1 MENNVVLKEVHI
13 DGNICGEFVE
23 FSMNSVF
30 ENRGKNNINA
40 VYTFPIPD
48 TAIITGF
55 EITIG
60 GRTIVSQVED
70 KNVAARIYNEAVEK
84 EINSFTLEEYKEN
97 VFRISIGQILAGATV
112 KIKLSYLDQL
122 TYEDDC
128 MKLVIPA
135 VVDPKRLS
143 ENTGAGKEQMDLSS
157 IDEFEQEDDYKL
169 SLNLLIEPLTQLD
182 LESPTHNINV
192 EYDEDINL
200 YKVTFKDR
208 DTYLDDEFV
217 LLLKEK
223 MQEDASG
230 MIYEYTEGEQE
241 KGVLYL
247 RLFPDLEEIDEEKPK
262 DYIFL
267 IDISESMKGE
277 KLEEAK
283 NALKLC
289 IRNLSD
295 DDKFNIIAFEN
306 ELKFFSKAGKVYF
319 NSDSLEKASKWIDS
333 LVAVDGTEIY
343 EALKYALSEKI
354 NGDFNTVLLFTD
366 DQIKKEFEILQ
377 YVKENIR
384 NNRIFT
390 FGIETSENSYFIN
403 KLAEAGYGRPEFI
416 YQDERIDIKVL
427 RQFNRINN
435 PQVDVLKID
444 WGNMKVERTYPRT
457 IDYLYDMEPFSI
469 FAAVSGEIE
478 GNVTI
483 EGKVGDKD
491 YKKVVNLDRLDLEEN
506 ANLVQKV
513 WSRKRMESIA
523 EKIKGEKGITAKSM
537 RDKIVEISKES
548 GIISSETSFILLE
561 KIEEPLLGV
570 SFTHIVPLKISE
582 QAMKSISEGYLL
594 DAPSLLY
601 KAIGKAKNYANINKN
616 EVPAEALDRVDILRN
631 IAKNQFADGSFANPG
646 ESDMSQIVKTT
657 LLTILAFSLGK
668 EDLKIYSNQLNKAAG
683 FVINTFNE
691 KNEAFDEKL
700 YPLIV
705 LSFKAFM
712 VKGIV
717 KGIVKGKIAQQIIEI
732 IDKIKEAAQK
742 NNLESTLNITE
753 LIEKETI
760 RAAAVGMFDNNKD
773 SIKKLENELAKPSEK
788 DFVEQLAL
796 LGILK
801 AL

>member
-30 ENRGKNNINA
+30 ENRGKNNIDA

-55 EITIG
+55 EIIIG

-70 KNVAARIYNEAVEK
+70 IKEVNRIYDEAVEK
-84 EINSFTLEEYKEN
+84 EINTFALEEFKEN

-112 KIKLSYLDQL
+112 KIKLSYLDHL
-122 TYEDDC
+122 IYEDDC
-128 MKLVIPA
+128 MKLIIPA

-143 ENTGAGKEQMDLSS
+143 ENTDIRNEPMDLSL

-169 SLNLLIEPLTQLD
+169 SLNLLIEPLNKLD
-182 LESPTHNINV
+182 LKSPTHNINV
-192 EYDEDINL
+192 EYDEDLNL

-217 LLLKEK
+217 LILKEK
-223 MQEDASG
+223 MQQEASG
-230 MIYEYTEGEQE
+230 MIYEYTEGEQQ

-247 RLFPDLEEIDEEKPK
+247 RLFPDLEEIDEENPK

-306 ELKFFSKAGKVYF
+306 ELKCFSKTGKVYF
-319 NSDSLEKASKWIDS
+319 NHKNVEEASKWIDS
-333 LVAVDGTEIY
+333 LAAVDGTAIY
-343 EALKYALSEKI
+343 EALKYALSEEV
-354 NGDFNTVLLFTD
+354 NGDNNTILLFTD
-366 DQIKKEFEILQ
+366 DQIKQEHEILQ
-377 YVKENIR
+377 YVKDNIKD
-384 NNRIFT
+384 NRLFT
-390 FGIETSENSYFIN
+390 FGIETSENSFFIN
-403 KLAEAGYGRPEFI
+403 KLAEAGYGKPEFI

-483 EGKVGDKD
+483 EGKVGNKD

-506 ANLVQKV
+506 ADLVQKV

-523 EKIKGEKGITAKSM
+523 EKMKGEKGTVAQSM
-537 RDKIVEISKES
+537 REKIIEISKES

-561 KIEEPLLGV
+561 KVEDPLLGV

-582 QAMKSISEGYLL
+582 RAMKSISEGYLL
-594 DAPSLLY
+594 DTPSLLY
-601 KAIGKAKNYANINKN
+601 KATGKARNTSIKTKKDTHIVLN
-616 EVPAEALDRVDILRN
+616 RVEILRN
-631 IAKNQFADGSFANPG
+631 IAKNQFADGSFSDSE
-646 ESDMSQIVKTT
+646 ESDVTKKIQVT
-657 LLTILAFSLGK
+657 LMAILAFSLGK
-668 EDLKIYSNQLNKAAG
+668 EDLKIYSNQVNKAAG
-683 FVINTFNE
+683 FVINTFNNNSE
-691 KNEAFDEKL
+691 YFNEDL
-700 YPLIV
+700 YSLTI

-717 KGIVKGKIAQQIIEI
+717 KGVVKGKIAQQIIEI
-732 IDKIKEAAQK
+732 IDKIKDLAQ
-742 NNLESTLNITE
+742 NNKLVNTLEVTE
-753 LIEKETI
+753 LIEKESLREASVNI
-760 RAAAVGMFDNNKD
+760 FDGSKENIQKLEDELTSLSEKD
-773 SIKKLENELAKPSEK
+773 SISRLS
-788 DFVEQLAL
+788 L